1 MNRELAALNLEVL
14 QIKEPPMNHYAHPEV
29 LVDPQWLADRLDDSR
44 LRVIEVDMNPDLY
57 QDKHIRGAV
66 FWNVLSD
73 LFQPN
78 LRINFDPT
86 AIENLLSR
94 SGITQDT
101 IIVAYG
107 SYPGTGAWIFWFLK
121 MIGHSDVRVLNG
133 GHQKWMEEGRPVT
146 AEFST
151 FAPTQYFPKPLD
163 TSLQVLSA
171 EVQAAIAN
179 PDQVLV
185 DVRTLAEYQGD
196 VYLMKP
202 PEATERAGH
211 IPSAIHLEHTLT
223 LNDDGTFKSFDEL
236 QSLFSGK
243 GITPDKEVF
252 PYCAVGGR
260 SAYMWFVLKYLL
272 GYPHVRNY
280 DGSWNEWSH
289 LPNVAIEK

>member
-1 MNRELAALNLEVL
+1 MNY
-14 QIKEPPMNHYAHPEV
+14 YAHPEV
-29 LVDPQWLADRLDDSR
+29 LVDTQWLADHLDDPS

-57 QDKHIRGAV
+57 QNNHIPGAV

-86 AIENLLSR
+86 AIKNLLSR

-101 IIVAYG
+101 TIVAYG

-121 MIGHSDVRVLNG
+121 MIGHPDVRVLNG
-133 GHQKWMEEGRPVT
+133 GHQKWMTENRPVT
-146 AEFST
+146 ATFST
-151 FAPTQYFPKPLD
+151 PTPTQYLPKPLD

-171 EVQAAIAN
+171 EVKAAISN
-179 PDQVLV
+179 PNQVLV

-202 PEATERAGH
+202 PEETERAGH

-223 LNDDGTFKSFDEL
+223 LNEDGTFKSFDEL
-236 QSLFSGK
+236 QSLFAGK
-243 GITPDKEVF
+243 GITPDREVF

-260 SAYMWFVLKYLL
+260 SAYIWFVLKYLL
-272 GYPHVRNY
+272 GYPQVRNY
-280 DGSWNEWSH
+280 DGSWNEWSR
-289 LPNVAIEK
+289 LPNVAVEK

>member
-1 MNRELAALNLEVL
+1 MK
-14 QIKEPPMNHYAHPEV
+14 QYAHPEV
-29 LVDPQWLADRLDDSR
+29 LVDPQWLVDRLDDPS
-44 LRVIEVDMNPDLY
+44 LRVIEVNMNPDLY
-57 QDKHIRGAV
+57 QEKHIPGAV
-66 FWNVLSD
+66 FWNILSD

-78 LRINFDPT
+78 LRINFEPT

-101 IIVAYG
+101 TVVAYG
-107 SYPGTGAWIFWFLK
+107 SYPGTGSWIFWLLK

-133 GHQKWMEEGRPVT
+133 GHQKWMEESRPVT
-146 AEFST
+146 AELST
-151 FAPTQYFPKPLD
+151 FTPTQYLPQSLD

-171 EVQAAIAN
+171 EVQAAISN
-179 PDQVLV
+179 PNQIIL
-185 DVRTLAEYQGD
+185 DVRTLEEYRGD

-202 PEATERAGH
+202 PEETERAGH

-223 LNDDGTFKSFDEL
+223 LNDDGTFKPFNEL
-236 QSLFSGK
+236 QALFNGK

-260 SAYMWFVLKYLL
+260 SAYIWFVLKYLL

-289 LPNVAIEK
+289 LPNVEIEK